1 MEFGLGYAASRVSR
15 RRLVFILSVA
25 VLAFVL
31 AQTMIIPALPAIGVR
46 YGVSSSATTW
56 LVTGFLLS
64 ASVCAPLAGRLGD
77 MFGKPQA
84 LLVVLVLFSIGLL
97 GAALAPSFGI
107 LVAARIVQ
115 GAGSAVLPLALGI
128 VSDEVEPSRV
138 PQSVGVL
145 SAMLG
150 FGSGLGVVLAGV
162 YVDFLS
168 VDLVFWTGALLT
180 LVAALTARR
189 FIPRGTP
196 APARIDWLGALLLP
210 AALICLLLAVSQG
223 SGRGWLSAGVLVLV
237 AVSAVLFGLFVVN
250 CLLSREPFV
259 DVRLMAERAVWSI
272 NLAAA
277 GVGFALF
284 GSLVL
289 IPQLVQLPASTGYGF
304 GAGASVSA
312 LVMLP
317 SSVLALLGAPL
328 SGWLT
333 ARVSPRLPLGL
344 GGMAAAGAYLLLAFR
359 HGSLLDL
366 ALGGALSGLSVGMA
380 IAALGNLTLRAAPP
394 GQTGEVTGIN
404 TVSRTVGGAVG
415 AQVTAALLGATL
427 MSSTGLPSDSG
438 FRNAFAT
445 AGFAALLAVCSV
457 LLIPRRRSTLTAP
470 AGGQPPVGYE

>member
-1 MEFGLGYAASRVSR
+1 MTHAAPRVSR
-15 RRLVFILSVA
+15 HRLLVVLSVA

-46 YGVSSSATTW
+46 YGVSSIATTW

-64 ASVCAPLAGRLGD
+64 AGVSAPLAGRFGD

-84 LLVVLVLFSIGLL
+84 LLVVLVLFSVGLL
-97 GAALAPSFGI
+97 GAALAPSFEV

-150 FGSGLGVVLAGV
+150 FGSAFGVVLAGV

-180 LVAALTARR
+180 LVAALAGRR

-210 AALICLLLAVSQG
+210 AAMTCLLLAVSQG
-223 SGRGWLSAGVLVLV
+223 SGRGWLSAEVLVL
-237 AVSAVLFGLFVVN
+237 AAASAVLFALFVVS
-250 CLLSREPFV
+250 CLRRRDPFIN
-259 DVRLMAERAVWSI
+259 VRLMAERAVWSI

-317 SSVLALLGAPL
+317 NSVLALLGAAL
-328 SGWLT
+328 SGWLA
-333 ARVSPRLPLGL
+333 ARVSPRLPLAFGGL
-344 GGMAAAGAYLLLAFR
+344 AAAAAYLLLAFR

-380 IAALGNLTLRAAPP
+380 IAALGNLALRAAPL
-394 GQTGEVTGIN
+394 GQTGVVTGIN

-415 AQVTAALLGATL
+415 AQVTAALLGATV

-438 FRNAFAT
+438 FRSAFFT
-445 AGFAALLAVCSV
+445 AGIAALLALSSV
-457 LLIPRRRSTLTAP
+457 LLIPGRRAGVTAP
-470 AGGQPPVGYE
+470 TGGQARVTLR